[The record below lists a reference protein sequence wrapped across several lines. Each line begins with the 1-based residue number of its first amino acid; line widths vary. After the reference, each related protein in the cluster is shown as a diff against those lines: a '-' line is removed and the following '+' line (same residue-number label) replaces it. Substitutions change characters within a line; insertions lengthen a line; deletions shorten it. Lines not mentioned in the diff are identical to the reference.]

1 MAQQKLN
8 ATVQIGSVLERSVK
22 KNIGVLRS
30 GLEGVGKEIKGV
42 TERQK
47 ELSKQRK
54 VLEKQGRSVE
64 ALDREYEDLGRTL
77 DQLRRKQERWT
88 RAAQASQRVGKDFK
102 RMTGDV
108 TRVARNAGIAVAA
121 VGTAIFGLASST
133 AALGDDVA
141 KSADKLGIGV
151 EAFQE
156 LRYAAERSGVPIA
169 TFDSSMVAFVKRLG
183 EAKEGTG
190 PAADAIKALGLNV
203 KDLLDMKP
211 EDALG
216 KIAGRM
222 KDVKNP
228 AERAAIASDLFSRAG
243 VGMVNMLRDGEQGL
257 VDLRG
262 QARRT
267 GYVLSEKTARDAEVF
282 QDRLLD
288 AQLTVKGLKNV
299 IGAEFMPVVTRSMET
314 FSAWAQEN
322 RADVQAFANTAVESL
337 ERAIPVIG
345 EVASG
350 MGTVA
355 VKVGEVTSKVAEMV
369 GGWDNFGVILG
380 AVFASKAILSVGRFV
395 LSVGR
400 LGAAM
405 IALAPSLPV
414 VAGGIKAIG
423 LALAANPIGLAVTAI
438 AGGAVLVYKY
448 WEPISGFFTRM
459 WGWVKEKF
467 DAARVWVG
475 EAITEFGD
483 VTGITAAWQS
493 VKAGL
498 GAVMDWIGEKFD
510 WVMRKIEPVIDA
522 LKWVRD
528 KAGAALE
535 KVGIGGGGPEPAAL
549 GSAER
554 PFPKGHPMHRPQKRA
569 TGGSFRPGWRKVGE
583 WGPEL
588 EFTNRSGF
596 IATNRAAE
604 RIASLAKGARADMA
618 RAVAGSGGS
627 GGGGAASVT
636 NHIQINAGGMSPQ
649 LIIDELERR
658 MRDASSG
665 ALYDGAR
672 GYGQYGGAA

>member
-30 GLEGVGKEIKGV
+30 GLEGVGKEIKAV
-42 TERQK
+42 TDRQK

-54 VLEKQGRSVE
+54 VLEKQGRSV
-64 ALDREYEDLGRTL
+64 ADLDREYEELGRTL
-77 DQLRRKQERWT
+77 DGLRQKQERWA
-88 RAAQASQRVGKDFK
+88 RAAKASQRVGQDFK

-169 TFDSSMVAFVKRLG
+169 TFDSSMTAFVKRLG

-203 KDLLDMKP
+203 GDLVNMKP

-216 KIAGRM
+216 KIAERM

-243 VGMVNMLRDGEQGL
+243 VGMVNMLRDGEKGL
-257 VDLRG
+257 IDLRG

-267 GYVLSEKTARDAEVF
+267 GYVLSEETARDAEVF

-299 IGAEFMPVVTRSMET
+299 IGAEFMPVVTRSMES
-314 FSAWAQEN
+314 FSKWAQNN
-322 RADVQAFANTAVESL
+322 RDDVQAFASATVESL
-337 ERAIPVIG
+337 ERAIPIIG

-350 MGTVA
+350 MGSVA
-355 VKVGEVTSKVAEMV
+355 TKVGEVTSKVAEMV
-369 GGWDNFGVILG
+369 GGWENFGVIIG
-380 AVFASKAILSVGRFV
+380 GIFASKAILSVGRFV

-405 IALAPSLPV
+405 IALAPLLPV

-423 LALAANPIGLAVTAI
+423 LALTANPIGLAVAAI
-438 AGGAVLVYKY
+438 AGGAALVYKY
-448 WEPISGFFTRM
+448 WEPISGFFSRM

-467 DAARVWVG
+467 DAAVVWVG
-475 EAITEFGD
+475 EAIDAFGN
-483 VTGITAAWQS
+483 VTGITEAWQS

-549 GSAER
+549 GSSDR
-554 PFPKGHPMHRPQKRA
+554 PFPKNHPMHRPQKRA
-569 TGGSFRPGWRKVGE
+569 VGGSFRPGWRKVGE

-604 RIASLAKGARADMA
+604 RIAALAKGARADMA
-618 RAVAGSGGS
+618 RAVSTAGG
-627 GGGGAASVT
+627 GGGGAASIT
-636 NHIQINAGGMSPQ
+636 NHISINAAGMSPQ
-649 LIIDELERR
+649 ALIDELERR
-658 MRDASSG
+658 MRDASAG

-672 GYGQYGGAA
+672 GYGQYGSVA